1 MTDEYFDEMRKF
13 GHEDEMRYRMLM
25 RGVKNLLEQRKR
37 EKSKL
42 FKVLQH
48 CQRKKDL
55 RVGKWS

>member
-48 CQRKKDL
+48 RQRKKDL

>member
-25 RGVKNLLEQRKR
+25 RGVKKLLEQRKR

-42 FKVLQH
+42 F
-48 CQRKKDL
+48 
-55 RVGKWS
+55 

>member
-25 RGVKNLLEQRKR
+25 RGVKSLLEQRKR

-42 FKVLQH
+42 LKVLQH
-48 CQRKKDL
+48 RQRKKDL
-55 RVGKWS
+55 QVGKWS

>member
-42 FKVLQH
+42 FKVLQYR
-48 CQRKKDL
+48 QRKKDL

>member
-13 GHEDEMRYRMLM
+13 GHEDEMRYRILM

-42 FKVLQH
+42 FKVLPH
-48 CQRKKDL
+48 RQRKKTC
-55 RVGKWS
+55 V

>member
-1 MTDEYFDEMRKF
+1 MTDEYFDEMRKY

-42 FKVLQH
+42 FKGLPLR
-48 CQRKKDL
+48 QRNKVP

>member
-37 EKSKL
+37 EKSNL
-42 FKVLQH
+42 FKVLPH
-48 CQRKKDL
+48 RQRKRDL
-55 RVGKWS
+55 RLGKWS

>member
-25 RGVKNLLEQRKR
+25 RGVKKLLEQRKR

-42 FKVLQH
+42 FGGLP
-48 CQRKKDL
+48 L
-55 RVGKWS
+55 RQKHKTPRAGKWS